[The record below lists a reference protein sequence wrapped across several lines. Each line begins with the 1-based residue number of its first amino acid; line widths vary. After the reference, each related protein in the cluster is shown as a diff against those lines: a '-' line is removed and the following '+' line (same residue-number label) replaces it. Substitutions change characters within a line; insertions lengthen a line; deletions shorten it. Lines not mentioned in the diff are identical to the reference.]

1 MESPDNIGQ
10 ILSLFKFS
18 KIVALLFGVGVI
30 VFLGH
35 LLKRG
40 AGKLEDLLPSHRLL
54 SLQVTTVLS
63 FALYIFGTALLVFG
77 VLNPPKE
84 MIIGLGGS
92 AAVAIG
98 LALKDLVASIVAGVT
113 LLFDRPFQV
122 GDRVAFGDVYGEI
135 TNIGLRAVRLQTLD
149 DNEITI
155 PNSKFMMEYVSSG
168 NSGALDMMIVC
179 DFYLSIHGDY
189 LLAKK
194 LIYEVV
200 VTSRFVFLSKP
211 VKIVMEEVF
220 INNQLVLKLTAK
232 SYVFDVRY
240 EKDFQTDI
248 YERGLRM
255 FRKNK
260 IQRPRFAVDQIVH
273 QTVSTEQKAI
283 SP

>member
-1 MESPDNIGQ
+1 MESPDNLGQ
-10 ILSLFKFS
+10 IVDLFKFS
-18 KIVALLFGVGVI
+18 KIIAICMGIGVI

-35 LLKRG
+35 LLRRSSK
-40 AGKLEDLLPSHRLL
+40 KLEEWLPSHRLL
-54 SLQVTTVLS
+54 SLQVTTILS
-63 FALYIFGTALLVFG
+63 FALYIFGTGLLIFG
-77 VLNPPKE
+77 VLKPPKE
-84 MIIGLGGS
+84 MIIAVGGS

-98 LALKDLVASIVAGVT
+98 FALKDLVSSIVAGVT

-155 PNSKFMMEYVSSG
+155 PNSKFMSDYVSSG

-179 DFYLSIHGDY
+179 HFYLSIHADY

-220 INNQLVLKLTAK
+220 VNNQLVLKLSAK

-248 YERGLRM
+248 YERTLRM

-260 IQRPRFAVDQIVH
+260 IERPQLAMAPL
-273 QTVSTEQKAI
+273 STKTGPHKENTSYI
-283 SP
+283 